1 LFFLIENIP
10 TGSIENQDR
19 RNSTLLNKLVQ
30 EAIKEALGFVWIKQG
45 DERVVKVG
53 VRHPWTETIGWMKTS
68 FRCSQDSI
76 MKRKSKKDAKSK
88 GRGAKHPMERFPCH
102 GTLELACDTFS
113 KRPQCLVRLK
123 HHMEHPPRNAHET
136 PGEIIDYIRTS
147 WEPSSYEQWEQIHRA
162 AKKGDI
168 KTSVENL
175 IQKAVHYW
183 WSQSMVKK
191 VNRDP
196 DPWVSLQLYLQE
208 QPNVNDRIS
217 STIILR

>member
-88 GRGAKHPMERFPCH
+88 GRGAKHPMER
-102 GTLELACDTFS
+102 
-113 KRPQCLVRLK
+113 
-123 HHMEHPPRNAHET
+123 
-136 PGEIIDYIRTS
+136 
-147 WEPSSYEQWEQIHRA
+147 IHRA

-175 IQKAVHYW
+175 TQKAVHYW